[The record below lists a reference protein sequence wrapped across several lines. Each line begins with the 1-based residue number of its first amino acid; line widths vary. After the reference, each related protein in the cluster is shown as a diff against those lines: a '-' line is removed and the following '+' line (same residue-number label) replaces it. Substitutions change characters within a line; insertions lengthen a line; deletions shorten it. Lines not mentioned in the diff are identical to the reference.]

1 MKNAQH
7 HSLSEKCKSKPQWGT
22 ISRQSEWLLSKS
34 LQTINAGKG
43 VEKKEPSC
51 TVGGNVNWYNHYREQ
66 YGGLKKIKNR
76 ATYMILQSHS
86 WTWIWR
92 KLYLEKIHA
101 PPVSTAVLYTI
112 AKTWTQFHLEAIQMS
127 IDRWMDKENVVW

>member
-1 MKNAQH
+1 
-7 HSLSEKCKSKPQWGT
+7 LT
-22 ISRQSEWLLSKS
+22 SKS

-51 TVGGNVNWYNHYREQ
+51 TVDGNVNWYNHYREQ
-66 YGGLKKIKNR
+66 YGGLKKKKNR

-86 WTWIWR
+86 WTWIWG

-101 PPVSTAVLYTI
+101 PRVHCSTIYNC
-112 AKTWTQFHLEAIQMS
+112 QDMDAIPFGS
-127 IDRWMDKENVVW
+127 NSNVH

>member
-1 MKNAQH
+1 MRRCST
-7 HSLSEKCKSKPQWGT
+7 SLIIREMQIKTTMRCQSS
-22 ISRQSEWLLSKS
+22 QSEWPSSKR
-34 LQTINAGKG
+34 LQILNVEEG

-66 YGGLKKIKNR
+66 YGGLKKTKNR

-92 KLYLEKIHA
+92 KLHLEKILA
-101 PPVSTAVLYTI
+101 LPGFTAVLFTI
-112 AKTWTQFHLEAIQMS
+112 AKTWKQFHLEAIQIS
-127 IDRWMDKENVVW
+127 IDR